1 MPTHTN
7 GGRYEPAIRHWEHV
21 LARPAPPPT
30 CLGRNGAPVLSPDF
44 VEWMMGMP
52 PDWTNVPGISRTA
65 RLRLLGNSVVIAQA
79 AGAFTE
85 LLGITSAL
93 HEDGDTEPTGVTVE
107 VPLQLPELNDQAAA
121 LVLRILIEHCQRQGP
136 TTPFG

>member
-1 MPTHTN
+1 
-7 GGRYEPAIRHWEHV
+7 
-21 LARPAPPPT
+21 
-30 CLGRNGAPVLSPDF
+30 
-44 VEWMMGMP
+44 MGMP